1 MKIPHIYKS
10 NVAGVNLYGIGIS
23 VNQEIAENDKGEI
36 DRSPK
41 IFVTGMIKGKTLFW
55 LITSSLL
62 SVGSISFCAA
72 CLPRII
78 CEERPGFDYMGV
90 IVGILALFITFLV
103 AWQISQTMA
112 SREEIRK
119 AEIAARKVSELQNE
133 LQLLKDVPDG
143 YLFYALAIVKLEE
156 EKYYDAFDFY
166 YYAIRSFIRGNVDYA
181 KYTTV
186 ALDAMSDCIES
197 AERKGSELEK
207 FKRCSLLV
215 SKILTD
221 LEHDI
226 ENVNRLADEARRKVQ
241 RIRAVA
247 QQYGILN

>member
-23 VNQEIAENDKGEI
+23 VNQEVKDSESGTITHTPPIFITGIVKGW
-36 DRSPK
+36 
-41 IFVTGMIKGKTLFW
+41 TLFW

-62 SVGSISFCAA
+62 SVGSIIFCIAN
-72 CLPRII
+72 PSRII
-78 CEERPGFDYMGV
+78 RVNNPGYDYMGV
-90 IVGILALFITFLV
+90 IVGILALFMTFLV
-103 AWQISQTMA
+103 GWQIWQTMA

-119 AEIAARKVSELQNE
+119 AEIAARKVRELQNE

-143 YLFYALAIVKLEE
+143 YLFYTLAIVKLEE

-166 YYAIRSFIRGNVDYA
+166 HYAIRGFIRGKVDYA

-186 ALDAMSDCIES
+186 ALDSMVDCIES
-197 AERKGSELEK
+197 AERQGSELEK
-207 FKRCSLLV
+207 FKRCSSLV

-241 RIRAVA
+241 KIRAVA
-247 QQYGILN
+247 QKYGIL